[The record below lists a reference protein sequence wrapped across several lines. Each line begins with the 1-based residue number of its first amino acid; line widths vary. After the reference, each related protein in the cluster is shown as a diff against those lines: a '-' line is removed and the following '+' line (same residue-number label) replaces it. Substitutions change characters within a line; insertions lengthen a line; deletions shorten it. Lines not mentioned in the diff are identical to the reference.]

1 MSKLDDL
8 IPTYAAA
15 LAKTKSKGKSDE
27 ALLRTIAKSLGPSI
41 YRDDASLIAASDP
54 KEIER
59 IKSNFLI
66 KKLGLPDGPALDK
79 AIDDV
84 LDLVGRATKNKY
96 RVVVYYLLV
105 KLLKKEAKF
114 GA

>member
-1 MSKLDDL
+1 MSKLDEL
-8 IPTYAAA
+8 IPTYVAA
-15 LAKTKSKGKSDE
+15 LAKTKSKGKPDE
-27 ALLRTIAKSLGPSI
+27 ALLRTIAKSIGPSL

-54 KEIER
+54 MEIDR
-59 IKSNFLI
+59 VKNNFLI
-66 KKLGLPDGPALDK
+66 KKLGLPDGPDLDK
-79 AIDDV
+79 AIKEV

>member
-8 IPTYAAA
+8 IPTFAAA
-15 LAKTKSKGKSDE
+15 IAKTKSKGKTDE
-27 ALLRTIAKSLGPSI
+27 ALLRTIAKSLGPSLF
-41 YRDDASLIAASDP
+41 RDDASLISAGDP
-54 KEIER
+54 EEIER
-59 IKSNFLI
+59 VRNNFLI
-66 KKLGLPDGPALDK
+66 KKLGIADGPALDT
-79 AIDDV
+79 AINEV
-84 LDLVGRATKNKY
+84 LDLVGRSTKNKY